1 MKTPQNTKNRILIVK
16 KILVLFSIALI
27 TFIHS
32 SDVDI
37 DLESFFFLFE
47 SKDIMNILLTS
58 LFSVRPVSYGTSFF
72 PHAWHLGHCPS
83 GKKFGP
89 YLKVRPSNPVS
100 ESYIWWEISAHE
112 SLWNAS
118 KPCFPKIN
126 AMKEYDFGSLSIL
139 TEWLRQVEA
148 LMVLAKTMTN
158 IAILC
163 NKRKWRFVQV
173 FPFSWRSQKKG
184 ENSKVER
191 VI

>member
-1 MKTPQNTKNRILIVK
+1 MSFFHRVNKHRLNVNLSFIFLFSLHRVIHPATSMKTPQNTTNQILIVK

-37 DLESFFFLFE
+37 DLESFSFLFE

-58 LFSVRPVSYGTSFF
+58 LFSVRPVSYGTAFF

-89 YLKVRPSNPVS
+89 CLKVRPSNPVS
-100 ESYIWWEISAHE
+100 E
-112 SLWNAS
+112 
-118 KPCFPKIN
+118 
-126 AMKEYDFGSLSIL
+126 
-139 TEWLRQVEA
+139 
-148 LMVLAKTMTN
+148 
-158 IAILC
+158 
-163 NKRKWRFVQV
+163 
-173 FPFSWRSQKKG
+173 KKG

-191 VI
+191 VISSKCVVRVHEGQLCAQE